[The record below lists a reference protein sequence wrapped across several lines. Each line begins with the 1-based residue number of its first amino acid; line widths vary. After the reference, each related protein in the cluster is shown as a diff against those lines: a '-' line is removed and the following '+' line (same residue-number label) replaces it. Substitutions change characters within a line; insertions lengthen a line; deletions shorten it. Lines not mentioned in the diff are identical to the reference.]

1 MCAPDDGNDAQ
12 QAKGALAFLSILG
25 RLSWLLCLGF
35 DGVERGS
42 VMLDRQTETL
52 VEQLC

>member
-1 MCAPDDGNDAQ
+1 MCAPDDGHVAE
-12 QAKGALAFLSILG
+12 QAKGALAFLPIFG
-25 RLSWLLCLGF
+25 RLSCLLCLGF

-42 VMLDRQTETL
+42 VMLNRQAETL